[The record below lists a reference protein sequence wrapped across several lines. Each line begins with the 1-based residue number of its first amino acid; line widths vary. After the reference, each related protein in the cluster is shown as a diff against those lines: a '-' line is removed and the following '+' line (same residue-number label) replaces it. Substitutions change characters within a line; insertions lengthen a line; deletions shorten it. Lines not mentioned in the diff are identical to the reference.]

1 MAPPPAPDAPPV
13 VAPTADDDDAPLAP
27 LLAAALVVGVGRART
42 GLDAELEVSGLLGP
56 VAVAA
61 AAHRD
66 LLAALEG
73 VDDEEAERTRDRGDA
88 PPDERATTLDVVE
101 VLGASAH
108 PDALA
113 ALRVLAA
120 VGLPEVRGA
129 AADAADRLA
138 ASGLADR
145 PWARTVG
152 APPAQGAWAW
162 SDDETGLDSLAV
174 LYAERG
180 REHVLLVVTRDG
192 AVADLGLVSD
202 RRRLDD
208 VLTSLRTASPG
219 TPDTVRVPV
228 EEVPERL
235 DRALALP
242 LAASDETVEDVTA
255 LWPLVRARARAVG

>member
-1 MAPPPAPDAPPV
+1 M
-13 VAPTADDDDAPLAP
+13 VAPAADDDDAPLAP

-73 VDDEEAERTRDRGDA
+73 VDDEEAGRTRDRGDA
-88 PPDERATTLDVVE
+88 PPDERTTTLDVVE

-108 PDALA
+108 PDALT

-120 VGLPEVRGA
+120 VGLPDVRDA

-138 ASGLADR
+138 ASGLSDR

-162 SDDETGLDSLAV
+162 SDAETGLDSLAV

-235 DRALALP
+235 DRALTLP